1 VISNQKVTKL
11 REEVTIESKTYL
23 AQMQL
28 FLVVGSMKSHKLEG
42 DDDVE
47 EEDNGQGKPPVAKL
61 SFSNAGKIFGRPEGE
76 RSPSCQACSANRL
89 DSSGRQQ

>member
-1 VISNQKVTKL
+1 MISNQKVTKL
-11 REEVTIESKTYL
+11 REEVTTESKTYL

-42 DDDVE
+42 DDVE
-47 EEDNGQGKPPVAKL
+47 DDGQGKPPVAKL

-89 DSSGRQQ
+89 DTSGRQQ